1 MNYSV
6 TVFAYDFRHK
16 KTYDILVGLHLSGIR
31 NVLVIAAPKVKLN
44 HIKSKKT
51 FKSEKSDEVVHPSK
65 ICANFNYIY
74 QVCPHDNVSEIKRYT
89 LKSESNIAI
98 ISGARIIKKNIIDLF
113 NYGVINYHPGP
124 LPETSGLDS
133 IYWMIKKNAKPL
145 ATAHFINSKV
155 DAGELIEECW
165 INVNLDDT
173 LEIVEKNLYLAQ
185 MKLHKKICKKIANN
199 QTFKTITII
208 RPFKNSLMT
217 KNQREV
223 SLKNFVNWKNYYS
236 IKD

>member
-16 KTYDILVGLHLSGIR
+16 KTYDILVGLHLNGIR

-44 HIKSKKT
+44 HKTAKKT
-51 FKSEKSDEVVHPSK
+51 FSIKIQENIAHPRD
-65 ICANFNYIY
+65 ICKQFSYNF
-74 QVCPHDNVSEIKRYT
+74 QVCSHDNLTEIKRYT
-89 LKSESNIAI
+89 LKSKSNIAI

-113 NYGVINYHPGP
+113 SYGVINYHPGP

-133 IYWMIKKNAKPL
+133 IYWMIKKNVKPL
-145 ATAHFINSKV
+145 ASAHFINNKV

-165 INVNLDDT
+165 INVNLEDT
-173 LEIVEKNLYLAQ
+173 LEIVENNLYLAQ

-199 QTFKTITII
+199 QTFETITIV

-217 KNQREV
+217 KDQREV

-236 IKD
+236 K